1 MKLKKISCLGATAV
15 TILMAGC
22 VHTEEKP
29 VPQPPPAPQF
39 REVTFPVYPIF
50 KELPMQKERRGD
62 LLEIVKLGIALSD
75 TGQHEKAADV
85 FLQGAKDFTSQGARL
100 EQAFIS
106 AAIMEHFKA
115 GMISVVRDDFK
126 KLDALR
132 TNPYSKYDDNEDIRK
147 IRALVMPKNN

>member
-1 MKLKKISCLGATAV
+1 
-15 TILMAGC
+15 
-22 VHTEEKP
+22 
-29 VPQPPPAPQF
+29 
-39 REVTFPVYPIF
+39 
-50 KELPMQKERRGD
+50 MQKERRGD
-62 LLEIVKLGIALSD
+62 LMEIVKLGIALSD
-75 TGQHEKAADV
+75 TGQHEKAAEV

-132 TNPYSKYDDNEDIRK
+132 TNPYSKYDATEDIRK
-147 IRALVMPKNN
+147 LRALVMPKNN